1 MEWNVFDVL
10 NVNGKVFSEEE
21 ILEEIK
27 SIVSK
32 LLSYK
37 KFFKKNVFVDEK
49 IVFEVLKLKE
59 KLSDFSSRISAFYYL
74 QYSVDTQNYNLLSK
88 ISFLEQLFTEYD
100 NKLMF
105 FSFWFKSLNKSI
117 LEKYFSSELLKDY
130 KYYFESILKFKKHTL
145 SEKEEVVINYK
156 DVSNSNSELYVL
168 FTNSFVFDFE
178 GKKLNREELMSFV
191 TKKNSFF
198 REKAYKVLYDKF
210 VENNLLLSEFY
221 KYVVLDFYNENI
233 KLRKFK
239 SPISVRNLSN
249 DVSDKSVSVL
259 LNTVRSKS
267 KLFYEYFKLKHSINN
282 IFSKYD
288 FSRVHLYAPF
298 EKVFEEKFNFEFSKN
313 KILSLYKEF
322 DEEFFIFAKKI
333 FLERHVDVFPK
344 KNKRSGAFCYDVS
357 KNITPYV
364 FLNHTDDLDS
374 LFTFIHE
381 FGHGIHDLF
390 SDNNILFLKHPP
402 LVLAETASIF
412 SEVLLFDKLLKEA
425 DSVEKKVSI
434 IFKFLD
440 DAYATIVRQSFFALF
455 EIFAHENIPKGVKKE
470 VLDEYYFSLLK
481 EQFFDMKI
489 PEYFKYE
496 WTLIPHIYE
505 SPFYVYSYSW
515 GKLLVLALFEEYK
528 KDKKVFLE
536 KYKRILSS
544 GGSKNPILLLKEEG
558 FDVEKKSFWL
568 KGFKI
573 IEEYISELKKLKKE
587 LKTKK

>member
-1 MEWNVFDVL
+1 MDWNVNDVL
-10 NVNGKVFSEEE
+10 NINGKVFSEKELLDE
-21 ILEEIK
+21 VEVVVNKI
-27 SIVSK
+27 
-32 LLSYK
+32 LSYK
-37 KFFKKNVFVDEK
+37 KYFKKNVFVDEN
-49 IVFEVLKLKE
+49 IVFELLKLKE
-59 KLSDFSSRISAFYYL
+59 KLSDLTSRISAFYYL
-74 QYSVDTQNYNLLSK
+74 QYSVNTQNSELLSK
-88 ISFLEQLFTEYD
+88 ISFLEQTFTEYD

-105 FSFWFKSLNKSI
+105 FSFWFKSLKKSFVD
-117 LEKYFSSELLKDY
+117 KYLSSKILKDY
-130 KYYFESILKFKKHTL
+130 NYYFESILKFKKHTL
-145 SEKEEVVINYK
+145 SEKEEKVINYK
-156 DVSNSNSELYVL
+156 DISNSNSELYVL
-168 FTNSFVFDFE
+168 FTNSFVFDFN
-178 GKKLNREELMSFV
+178 GKKINREELMSFV
-191 TKKNSFF
+191 TKKDSSL
-198 REKAYKVLYDKF
+198 REKAYNVLYEKF
-210 VENNLLLSEFY
+210 GENNLLLSEFY

-239 SPISVRNLSN
+239 TPISVRNLSN
-249 DVSDKSVSVL
+249 DVSDKSVNIL
-259 LNTVRSKS
+259 LDTVRSKS

-282 IFSKYD
+282 KFSKYS

-298 EKVFEEKFNFEFSKN
+298 EKSVEEKFSFDFSKN
-313 KILSLYKEF
+313 KILSLYKNF
-322 DEEFFIFAKKI
+322 DEKFYSFANKI
-333 FLERHVDVFPK
+333 FLENHVDAFPK

-390 SDNNILFLKHPP
+390 SDNNVLFLKHPP

-412 SEVLLFDKLLKEA
+412 SEVLLFENLLENSK
-425 DSVEKKVSI
+425 SVEEKI
-434 IFKFLD
+434 TILFKFLD
-440 DAYATIVRQSFFALF
+440 DSYATIVRQSFFALF
-455 EIFAHENIPKGVKKE
+455 EIFAHENIPKGITKE
-470 VLDEYYFSLLK
+470 KLDEYYYSLLK
-481 EQFFDMKI
+481 EQFFDMEI

-505 SPFYVYSYSW
+505 SPFYVYSYTW

-544 GGSKNPILLLKEEG
+544 GGSKNPIELLKEEG

-573 IEEYISELKKLKKE
+573 IEEHIKELKKLKKE
-587 LKTKK
+587 L

>member
-1 MEWNVFDVL
+1 MDWNVNDVL
-10 NVNGKVFSEEE
+10 KIKGKIFSEKELLDE
-21 ILEEIK
+21 VEVVVNKI
-27 SIVSK
+27 
-32 LLSYK
+32 LSYK
-37 KFFKKNVFVDEK
+37 KYFKKNVFVDEN
-49 IVFEVLKLKE
+49 IVFELLKLKE
-59 KLSDFSSRISAFYYL
+59 KLSDLTSRISAFYYL
-74 QYSVDTQNYNLLSK
+74 QYSVNTQNSELLSK
-88 ISFLEQLFTEYD
+88 ISFLEQTFTEYD

-105 FSFWFKSLNKSI
+105 FSFWFKSLKKSFVD
-117 LEKYFSSELLKDY
+117 KYLSSEILKDY

-145 SEKEEVVINYK
+145 SEKEEKVINYK
-156 DVSNSNSELYVL
+156 DISNSNSELYVL
-168 FTNSFVFDFE
+168 FTNSFVFDFNN
-178 GKKLNREELMSFV
+178 KKVNREELMSFV
-191 TKKNSFF
+191 TKKDSSL
-198 REKAYKVLYDKF
+198 REKAYNVLYEKF
-210 VENNLLLSEFY
+210 GENNLLLSEFY

-239 SPISVRNLSN
+239 TPISVRNLSN
-249 DVSDKSVSVL
+249 DVSDKSVNIL
-259 LNTVRSKS
+259 LDTVRSKS

-282 IFSKYD
+282 KFSKYS

-298 EKVFEEKFNFEFSKN
+298 EKSVEEKFSFDFSKN
-313 KILSLYKEF
+313 KILSLYKNF
-322 DEEFFIFAKKI
+322 DEEFYSFANKI
-333 FLERHVDVFPK
+333 FLENHVDAFPK

-390 SDNNILFLKHPP
+390 SDNNVLFLKHPP

-412 SEVLLFDKLLKEA
+412 SEVLLFENLLENSK
-425 DSVEKKVSI
+425 SVEEKI
-434 IFKFLD
+434 TILFKFLD
-440 DAYATIVRQSFFALF
+440 DSYATIVRQSFFALF
-455 EIFAHENIPKGVKKE
+455 EIFAHENIPKGITKE
-470 VLDEYYFSLLK
+470 KLDEYYYSLLK
-481 EQFFDMKI
+481 EQFFDMEI

-505 SPFYVYSYSW
+505 SPFYVYSYTW

-544 GGSKNPILLLKEEG
+544 GGSKNPIRLLKEEG

-573 IEEYISELKKLKKE
+573 IEEYIKELKKLKKE
-587 LKTKK
+587 L